1 MFVELVKKL
10 LEEYAQVLQRG
21 GLSPERI
28 PEVLQCAQY
37 TLASLLAS
45 DLIKL

>member
-1 MFVELVKKL
+1 MIVELVRKL
-10 LEEYAQVLQRG
+10 LEEYAQALQRG

-28 PEVLQCAQY
+28 PDVLQRVQY

-45 DLIKL
+45 DLTKL